1 MNGNKD
7 IKRIAIGSVGAGSI
21 MNALAIFIS
30 ARSDSIKSFDD
41 FIIKAP
47 SIIACIAI
55 TIISFFA
62 FCFIIFMLFR
72 VTDSEAIKT
81 AFHFLGRNINTRV
94 ITKNSNVI
102 YPCLQN
108 FLYEI
113 IRRNQEILGNLKI
126 KDISALNPSGY
137 TVRND
142 SVFYR
147 FDILCPEPP
156 TYDCKLLREVL
167 QGLITA
173 ELRTYGINGLSAVY
187 KSATALCYSILLDRA
202 FYDEN
207 THYLSLELLYICT
220 EKSAQYWQSAIQRD
234 IHSGDDLGDVYDD
247 QI

>member
-1 MNGNKD
+1 MNNNND
-7 IKRIAIGSVGAGSI
+7 IKRFAITSIAVGSM
-21 MNALAIFIS
+21 MNALSILIT

-41 FIIKAP
+41 FVLKAP

-55 TIISFFA
+55 TIVSFFA

-72 VTDSEAIKT
+72 VTDSGAIKT
-81 AFHFLGRNINTRV
+81 AFHLLGRNINTRI

-113 IRRNQEILGNLKI
+113 IRKNHEILGNIKI
-126 KDISALNPSGY
+126 TDISALNPSGY
-137 TVRND
+137 TIRND

-147 FDILCPEPP
+147 FDILCPEFP
-156 TYDCKLLREVL
+156 TYESKLLREIL
-167 QGLITA
+167 QGLLVA
-173 ELRTYGINGLSAVY
+173 FLRTHGINGLSSVY
-187 KSATALCYSILLDRA
+187 QSATTLCYSVFLDRV

-234 IHSGDDLGDVYDD
+234 THSSDDLGDVYDD
-247 QI
+247 EI